1 MLRIILAPLILLTT
15 CLLGVSALP
24 GPLRLAST
32 FSRITTEFDNISLG
46 NCSLNIVTLPMNY
59 TKTKLPEPSPHLD
72 LKYIALGR
80 GTQNY
85 SCSSTESS
93 HSSKKSATPVAVGA
107 VATLFDA
114 SCIASQSVML
124 LHELPAV
131 IAQTPLGSFALM
143 VEALTLT
150 TNSSNLIIG
159 EHYFNTAGDPFFD
172 LNMSGSDAWMEC
184 KKDASVSAPTRV
196 SRISGK
202 DESNVPWLKLD
213 CKDCKGI
220 KEVYRVMTVG
230 GVAPTT
236 CAGQN
241 DTVLVEYAAEYWFY
255 G

>member
-1 MLRIILAPLILLTT
+1 MLQISLTPLILLTT
-15 CLLGVSALP
+15 CLLGASALP

-32 FSRITTEFDNISLG
+32 FSRITTELDNISLG
-46 NCSLNIVTLPMNY
+46 NCSLQNVTLPMNY
-59 TKTKLPEPSPHLD
+59 TKIKLPEPSSHLD

-85 SCSSTESS
+85 SCSSTEGS
-93 HSSKKSATPVAVGA
+93 HSSKKSAIPVAVGA

-114 SCIASQSVML
+114 SCIASQSVTL

-143 VEALTLT
+143 VEALVLT

-159 EHYFNTAGDPFFD
+159 EHYFDAAGDPFFD
-172 LNMSGSDAWMEC
+172 LSMSGSKDWMAC

-202 DESNVPWLKLD
+202 NESDVPWLKLD
-213 CKDCKGI
+213 CKDCKGV
-220 KEVYRVMTVG
+220 KLRLS
-230 GVAPTT
+230 
-236 CAGQN
+236 
-241 DTVLVEYAAEYWFY
+241 TVLTQYLGSLSSNDRRWGSSNNMRGAE
-255 G
+255 